1 MDSATFQ
8 TVYAAPGPFATV
20 LVDVSHDETGEH
32 AHALRVRAACEQ
44 LGEQGADEAVVK
56 RLADHLGELVRQPSP
71 VARLVVANAEGVLY
85 DEVVAK
91 QVDRTVATWAPLPDL
106 AHWVEHVDTRV
117 DFVLALVDHAGGDV
131 AVMHSDVP
139 EPQDERS
146 ITGETEHVHKVPTGG
161 WSALR
166 YQRETEN
173 VWAQNAELVAAEITK
188 RVREGHGLVLL
199 AGDPRSKALVREAL
213 GDLPMDLVDL
223 ESGTRAEDG
232 GGEAMQQAV
241 REVLMDEIVG
251 RRVEWVHELR
261 ERLGRG
267 ESVATGVR
275 DVAAAFVRGQ
285 VETLLLDPAASAE
298 LELAPAQHPGLV
310 LSPATPVEEP
320 VRADLALV
328 AAAAHTDAAVSVLP
342 SRVMGGAPVA
352 ALLRWNQPSG

>member
-8 TVYAAPGPFATV
+8 TVYTAPGPFATV

-32 AHALRVRAACEQ
+32 AHDLRVRAACGE
-44 LGEQGADEAVVK
+44 LTEQGADAAVVK
-56 RLADHLGELVRQPSP
+56 RLADHLAELVRRPAP
-71 VARLVVANAEGVLY
+71 VARLVVANADGILH

-91 QVDRTVATWAPLPDL
+91 QIDRTVATWAPLPDL
-106 AHWVEHVDTRV
+106 AHWSEHVDSRV
-117 DFVLALVDHAGGDV
+117 DFVLALVDHEGGDV

-166 YQRETEN
+166 YQHETEN
-173 VWAQNAELVAAEITK
+173 VWAQNAELVSEEITK
-188 RVREGHGLVLL
+188 RVREGHRLVLL
-199 AGDPRSKALVREAL
+199 AGDPRSKSLVRDAL
-213 GDLPMDLVDL
+213 GDQPMDLVEL

-241 REVLMDEIVG
+241 REALMDEVVG
-251 RRVEWVHELR
+251 RRVDLVHDLR
-261 ERLGRG
+261 ERMGRG

-275 DVAAAFVRGQ
+275 DVADAFVRGQ
-285 VETLLLDPAASAE
+285 VETLLVDPAPLAE
-298 LELAPAQHPGLV
+298 LELAPADHPGLV
-310 LSPATPVEEP
+310 LAATPMEQP
-320 VRADLALV
+320 VRADLGLV
-328 AAAAHTDAAVSVLP
+328 AAAAHTDANVAALP

-352 ALLRWNQPSG
+352 ALLRWHQPAG